1 MADIYAIKVFENEAL
16 TAGSTATSATFP
28 VSAYKPLGNFAS
40 QLLVTGTVDVDLYV
54 SINGSSFVLSRT
66 LFEDYATGEYL
77 ENHGM
82 EVATEFYFV
91 IKEKAATTATVTM
104 WTAIQ

>member
-1 MADIYAIKVFENEAL
+1 MADIYAIKIFEDEAL
-16 TAGSTATSATFP
+16 TPGSSATSATLP

-40 QLLVTGTVDVDLYV
+40 QLTVVGTVDVDLYV
-54 SINGSSFVLSRT
+54 SLDGVNFVNSRT
-66 LFEDYATGEYL
+66 LFEDYTTGSYI

-91 IKEKAATTATVTM
+91 LTEKAGSTATVTM
-104 WTAIQ
+104 WTGIQ